1 MMEIIKVQR
10 QVFRL
15 FSLCILIAVLAA
27 CSPYFYQP
35 LGEERGAQLGPETPV
50 KRDLLDL
57 PQPKEPIV
65 VAVYKFRD
73 QTGQYK
79 ASEVGANWSTAV
91 TQGATNILV
100 RALEES
106 GWFVPIERENISN
119 LLNERKIIRSSR
131 EQYEGNTG
139 VMLPPLLFAGV
150 LLEGGIV
157 SYETNIYTGGAG
169 VRYFGTDASAQ
180 YREDRVSI
188 YLRAVSTSNGK
199 ILKTIYTTK
208 SILSQEVSMGVFRYV
223 KYKRLLEAETGYTYN
238 EPTELA
244 VTEAIEKAVH
254 SLIVEGVL
262 DNLWSLE
269 NQDEIKDEQIQN
281 YMKEKEDLVDIDH
294 LGRPFDQH
302 LRGKLFGSILGTGQF
317 YAGDYSTSYIR
328 PGASVEL
335 GVSFHKN
342 IFYTTNAGYQSIHVK
357 DLMTSNEYYADMNLM
372 YLLNPNGRFSP
383 HFSFG
388 GGVYY
393 DFGNEIGL
401 SEKELIPYI
410 SYKAGVEYL
419 FGNRLAAVGKVYVN
433 QLFSDYYDGE
443 KVGGFN
449 DHIWGFK
456 VGMKYYFGK
465 N

>member
-1 MMEIIKVQR
+1 MITFKKLKETGFRPVLLVL
-10 QVFRL
+10 VFL
-15 FSLCILIAVLAA
+15 VSA

-35 LGEERGAQLGPETPV
+35 IGEERDAQLGPETQM
-50 KRDLLDL
+50 KKDLLDL
-57 PQPKEPIV
+57 PAPQEPIV

-79 ASEVGANWSTAV
+79 ASEIGANWSTAV

-131 EQYEGNTG
+131 EQYEGSSG

-199 ILKTIYTTK
+199 ILKTVYTTK

-254 SLIVEGVL
+254 SLIVEGIL

-269 NQDEIKDEQIQN
+269 NQEEIKDEQIQN
-281 YMKEKEDLVDIDH
+281 YLKEREDRVDIDH
-294 LGRPFDQH
+294 IGRPFEQEK
-302 LRGKLFGSILGTGQF
+302 RAKLFTALLGSGQF
-317 YAGDYSTSYIR
+317 YTGDYSTSTIR
-328 PGASVEL
+328 PGATFEL
-335 GVSFHKN
+335 GYGINKN
-342 IFYTTNAGYQSIHVK
+342 FFIETDVGYQTIHIEE
-357 DLMTSNEYYADMNLM
+357 LMTSNEYYADLSLL
-372 YLLNPNGRFSP
+372 YLLNSQGKFSP
-383 HFSFG
+383 YLGFG
-388 GGVYY
+388 GGSYY
-393 DFGNEIGL
+393 DFDSNIGL
-401 SEKELIPYI
+401 SDKTLIPYLT
-410 SYKAGVEYL
+410 YRAGMEYL
-419 FGNRLAAVGKVYVN
+419 IGKNTALTGKAFIN
-433 QLFSDYYDGE
+433 QMFSDYYDGQKE
-443 KVGGFN
+443 GQYN

-456 VGMKYYFGK
+456 LGVKFYLGK